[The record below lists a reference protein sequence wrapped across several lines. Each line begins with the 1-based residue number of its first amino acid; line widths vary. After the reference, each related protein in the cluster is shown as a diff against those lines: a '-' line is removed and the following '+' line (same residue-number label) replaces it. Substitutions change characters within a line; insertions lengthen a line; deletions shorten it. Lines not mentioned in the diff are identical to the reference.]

1 MSTLE
6 QSIRKFAEEPTNS
19 MIKPEIGTSFDS
31 LGEAY
36 DFYNLYSWE
45 VGFGIRYG
53 ESRLNAEDRVQLFT
67 KFCDTIILKLSR
79 TTTVNRVTVFFEEH
93 KQSSYAAHS
102 ILPSS
107 ARLDCQFMYS
117 GFGWGAFM
125 HYIGARTCRAGGYH
139 GEANLDIVKASDAVY
154 KKQLI
159 SEMIIRRLNN
169 VVQSFRQATCL
180 APNVRT
186 DAVTPVGATVPS

>member
-36 DFYNLYSWE
+36 DFYNLYSWV

-67 KFCDTIILKLSR
+67 KFCGTR
-79 TTTVNRVTVFFEEH
+79 YYMWFF
-93 KQSSYAAHS
+93 
-102 ILPSS
+102 
-107 ARLDCQFMYS
+107 F
-117 GFGWGAFM
+117 F
-125 HYIGARTCRAGGYH
+125 
-139 GEANLDIVKASDAVY
+139 AV
-154 KKQLI
+154 L
-159 SEMIIRRLNN
+159 
-169 VVQSFRQATCL
+169 V
-180 APNVRT
+180 
-186 DAVTPVGATVPS
+186 

>member
-67 KFCDTIILKLSR
+67 KFCGTRYYMWVSFFVQFWFEKR
-79 TTTVNRVTVFFEEH
+79 HHGVT
-93 KQSSYAAHS
+93 
-102 ILPSS
+102 
-107 ARLDCQFMYS
+107 
-117 GFGWGAFM
+117 
-125 HYIGARTCRAGGYH
+125 
-139 GEANLDIVKASDAVY
+139 
-154 KKQLI
+154 
-159 SEMIIRRLNN
+159 
-169 VVQSFRQATCL
+169 
-180 APNVRT
+180 
-186 DAVTPVGATVPS
+186 